1 MPPARSRVD
10 ALATSLQHVA
20 PRKKLGRETS
30 CGAGVG
36 AQHALHSS
44 SAPNAFA
51 LPIRALRFAAI
62 DTTRLAS

>member
-1 MPPARSRVD
+1 
-10 ALATSLQHVA
+10 LQHVA

-30 CGAGVG
+30 YGAGVG